1 MKRLLVLSVAVGF
14 LAVLALSQSALGG
27 QPADKP
33 PEKPAKVLICHVQE
47 RMVEVD
53 EETGEETEVVTRAHV
68 IEVSENAV
76 EAHLAHGD
84 LLAPD
89 REKCSDCTDMFA
101 PAPVEEGN

>member
-1 MKRLLVLSVAVGF
+1 MKRTVALALAVGF
-14 LAVLALSQSALGG
+14 LAVVAFSHSVFAGK
-27 QPADKP
+27 PPDKP
-33 PEKPAKVLICHVQE
+33 PEKPAKVLICHIAEKV
-47 RMVEVD
+47 VEID
-53 EETGEETEVVTRAHV
+53 EETGEEIEVVTRAHV

-101 PAPVEEGN
+101 PEPVEEDN